1 MYEHAEAREAAAAQG
16 MPCRARDEEDAVDDG
31 RERDEVERDRRRDRR
46 ADEA

>member
-1 MYEHAEAREAAAAQG
+1 MYEHAEAREAAAAEG
-16 MPCRARDEEDAVDDG
+16 MPCRARDEENAVDDG